1 MIMAGFI
8 IPPNPILRDMFGLND
23 ERLTTTV
30 ENKVFEHFILESY
43 RQVNFQKSNSF
54 SCFRVFWVR

>member
-1 MIMAGFI
+1 MAGFI

-43 RQVNFQKSNSF
+43 RQVNFQKSNSAVLG
-54 SCFRVFWVR
+54 C